1 MLVRPLSGGVADVA
15 GLGSAKDP
23 SSPVPGETTVVTVRD
38 RPVTR
43 RAEATAEMDGLW
55 DRGGH
60 GKLLLTRGMH
70 DATRA
75 KRFMAGCERKP
86 HRKKSP
92 MRVGER

>member
-1 MLVRPLSGGVADVA
+1 MLFRPLCGGVADVA
-15 GLGSAKDP
+15 SLGSAKDP
-23 SSPVPGETTVVTVRD
+23 RSAMPGETTVVTVRD

-60 GKLLLTRGMH
+60 GKLLPTRGMH
-70 DATRA
+70 DATRE

-86 HRKKSP
+86 HGKKP
-92 MRVGER
+92 ATRVGER